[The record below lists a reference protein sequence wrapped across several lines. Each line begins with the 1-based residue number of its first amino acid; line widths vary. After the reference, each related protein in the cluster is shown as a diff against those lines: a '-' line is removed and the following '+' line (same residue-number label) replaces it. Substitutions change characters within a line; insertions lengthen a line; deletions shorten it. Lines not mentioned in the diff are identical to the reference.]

1 MVGHPIETHMPAD
14 MVRRVLEAAPASVI
28 LVGGQALAYW
38 IDYYRIPLAD
48 GEAPAITRDV
58 DFFTPNAAHSSP
70 LKLFARAIGGKAH
83 VLEPRA
89 VTALI
94 GSAIA
99 AAGDEQ
105 VYNVDLLHTLVGLER
120 EHVDRHAV
128 DVDLPGG
135 QTLRVMHPLDVL
147 KSRNANLHVLRAKR
161 TAAGRRQLQLAIDV
175 ARAYLEDRITAVGDH
190 TDARDRERAVLK
202 LLAPVISYAGD
213 DAARKNMER
222 YGIYLGDAIPAWLVT
237 SASFWKHQW
246 PHLRTRM
253 SPDYAALCEQRAG
266 KAT

>member
-89 VTALI
+89 VTAL
-94 GSAIA
+94 
-99 AAGDEQ
+99 
-105 VYNVDLLHTLVGLER
+105 
-120 EHVDRHAV
+120 
-128 DVDLPGG
+128 
-135 QTLRVMHPLDVL
+135 TLRTASPRSATTPMHE
-147 KSRNANLHVLRAKR
+147 
-161 TAAGRRQLQLAIDV
+161 TAS
-175 ARAYLEDRITAVGDH
+175 
-190 TDARDRERAVLK
+190 
-202 LLAPVISYAGD
+202 APS
-213 DAARKNMER
+213 
-222 YGIYLGDAIPAWLVT
+222 
-237 SASFWKHQW
+237 
-246 PHLRTRM
+246 
-253 SPDYAALCEQRAG
+253 
-266 KAT
+266 